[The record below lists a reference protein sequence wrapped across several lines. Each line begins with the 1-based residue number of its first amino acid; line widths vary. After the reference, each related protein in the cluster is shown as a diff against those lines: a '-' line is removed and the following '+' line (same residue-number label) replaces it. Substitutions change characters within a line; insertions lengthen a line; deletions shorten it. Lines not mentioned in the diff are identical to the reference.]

1 MYVDPLS
8 SRLPVQDSTR
18 EVVRSTV
25 GVILNSQ
32 NLARIIWYLYDM
44 YHVGNAVFVETVS
57 PTVWGGESDTLWGVI
72 YGSLETG
79 PPAGSVDEASQK
91 LRAFHCTSRST

>member
-1 MYVDPLS
+1 
-8 SRLPVQDSTR
+8 
-18 EVVRSTV
+18 
-25 GVILNSQ
+25 
-32 NLARIIWYLYDM
+32 M

-91 LRAFHCTSRST
+91 LRAFTAQVGLLDFCPIQSLHAKLSNLCKFVRK